1 MTLDAQRKLLGAD
14 GDIERD
20 CDCIARKA
28 AGQVLDR
35 ILVAPSISDLMDG
48 AEELD
53 VADLGEREI
62 SNALDLE
69 RRAEDKG
76 RPEDCHALAQWLER
90 HRHVAMHSQGWVL
103 AMLKWYA
110 KASLSGVAAATSA
123 VGRAYGGWFDDSD
136 LFAEPEE
143 DAATVEDERLVQDTL
158 VAAACELSAARR
170 GDSYGLYQWFLYY
183 MGIHDETI
191 CERNFDKAMDC
202 LVRLVGRSHEVNQ
215 DVIRDLWAFQGP
227 YQLERLVKSAPLE
240 SKWDDHEYPYVFG
253 LCHERGWVLEKDLG
267 KALDYYRK
275 AATFGY
281 KKAADAVKRVEIVI
295 VE

>member
-1 MTLDAQRKLLGAD
+1 MTLDEQRKLLGAD

-170 GDSYGLYQWFLYY
+170 GDSYGLYQWFSTTWESTTKRSAN
-183 MGIHDETI
+183 GISTRRWTVSFDLSGEATKSTRMSYAI
-191 CERNFDKAMDC
+191 CGRFKAPTSWSD
-202 LVRLVGRSHEVNQ
+202 
-215 DVIRDLWAFQGP
+215 W
-227 YQLERLVKSAPLE
+227 
-240 SKWDDHEYPYVFG
+240 
-253 LCHERGWVLEKDLG
+253 
-267 KALDYYRK
+267 
-275 AATFGY
+275 
-281 KKAADAVKRVEIVI
+281 
-295 VE
+295 